1 MKTLNK
7 LINLA
12 YCLGAAVVIL
22 GAWAKIL
29 HKPGANVILTIGLLT
44 EATLFVF
51 MGIQEWTSKEKETV
65 VTGTDWTLD
74 THQQANARM
83 YDREIADGVKETNS
97 ILRNVFK
104 VD

>member
-7 LINLA
+7 IFNVL
-12 YCLGAAVVIL
+12 YCLGAAIVIL

-29 HKPGANVILTIGLLT
+29 HKPAANVILTIGLLT

-51 MGIQEWTSKEKETV
+51 MGIQEWTAKSEEKVET
-65 VTGTDWTLD
+65 D
-74 THQQANARM
+74 ARH
-83 YDREIADGVKETNS
+83 IASVPDLLNHVSDSRDLTEAVKETNQ

-104 VD
+104 TK